1 MMPSDRTCGSKG
13 RVVERDN
20 QAVDGEGTLVVGNQ
34 VGPLF
39 NGLVHVVDGRVA
51 DAFVFHHVEA
61 HFSKPIQAFS
71 PRVYRLICVHQR
83 ERNPLYFATFHLF
96 NILQRERSRCEVAWV
111 GVCFICFH
119 VEYFKVCVRNHSLSA
134 NHKMSCGLDGGRNSL
149 NGRSQMGDVGAD
161 VSVATRYH
169 LGEFPIVIS
178 HHEGQTVQL
187 PRQPYRSSFSP
198 FYQFFGLL
206 GLRQ

>member
-1 MMPSDRTCGSKG
+1 MMASDRTCGSKG

-20 QAVDGEGTLVVGNQ
+20 QAIDGEGTLVVGHQ

-61 HFSKPIQAFS
+61 HFAKPIQPFS

-83 ERNPLYFATFHLF
+83 ERNPLYFAPFHLF
-96 NILQRERSRCEVAWV
+96 DILQRERSRCEVARV
-111 GVCFICFH
+111 GVGFVCFH
-119 VEYFKVCVRNHSLSA
+119 VEYFKVCIRNHSLSP
-134 NHKMSCGLDGGRNSL
+134 NHKMPCDLDGGWNSL

-169 LGEFPIVIS
+169 FGEFSIVIS
-178 HHEGQTVQL
+178 HHEG
-187 PRQPYRSSFSP
+187 
-198 FYQFFGLL
+198 
-206 GLRQ
+206 